1 MNDESEFAVPY
12 QERLQGF
19 ANYPLLRSSE
29 VLFRCFDVEIGPYP
43 CIYTARNV
51 ASFSADICQSVI

>member
-29 VLFRCFDVEIGPYP
+29 VLFRCFDVENWTIPVYLYHAQ
-43 CIYTARNV
+43 CRV
-51 ASFSADICQSVI
+51 F

>member
-29 VLFRCFDVEIGPYP
+29 VLFRCFDVQKLDHTRVFIPRAMSRLLAQ
-43 CIYTARNV
+43 IYV
-51 ASFSADICQSVI
+51 KV